1 MCPMEYFYS
10 PFTNYI
16 KYRSNGKQ
24 TMNNIQCSQVVRDL
38 TRIMTASTCVCVK
51 WFYFISDGYIYH
63 LTLTGTPYYLLLDS
77 VLLVIRL
84 HITCYCESL
93 KKFKIINW
101 VQLENEFNS
110 KALSA
115 ISNLGDKILTLGN
128 CNRSLQ
134 CFATEFV
141 LEFKRCIICDKLRWC
156 VSLITSLDD
165 FMITWCDK
173 STVIIQ
179 INKLQYLNYDI

>member
-1 MCPMEYFYS
+1 MILFHKRWLYLP
-10 PFTNYI
+10 
-16 KYRSNGKQ
+16 SNF
-24 TMNNIQCSQVVRDL
+24 N
-38 TRIMTASTCVCVK
+38 
-51 WFYFISDGYIYH
+51 W
-63 LTLTGTPYYLLLDS
+63 DS

-93 KKFKIINW
+93 KKLKIINW

-141 LEFKRCIICDKLRWC
+141 LEFKRCLICDKLRWC